1 MNHLSADEQAMVRE
15 HPGNYSARTR
25 NDVADQED
33 QILADMRDIAL
44 DARGDHAAGQ
54 VEENLIEKVG
64 VRAASQKLSQ
74 LVQRAY
80 DGETILITVNGA
92 EKAQL
97 CPVAPRITDY
107 GPNARPGRR

>member
-33 QILADMRDIAL
+33 QILAEMRDKAL
-44 DARGDHAAGQ
+44 TARGNRSTP
-54 VEENLIEKVG
+54 ESVG

-74 LVQRAY
+74 LVWRARRRNVR
-80 DGETILITVNGA
+80 DHH
-92 EKAQL
+92 Q
-97 CPVAPRITDY
+97 
-107 GPNARPGRR
+107 GR